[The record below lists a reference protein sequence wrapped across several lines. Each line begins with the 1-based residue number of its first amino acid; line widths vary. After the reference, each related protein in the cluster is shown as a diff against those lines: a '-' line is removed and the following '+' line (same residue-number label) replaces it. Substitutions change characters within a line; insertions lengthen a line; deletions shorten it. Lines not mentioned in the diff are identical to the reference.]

1 MYIAVEFT
9 LLCVLT
15 LVMIVLMLSA
25 EDILNGTKK
34 GDDFMQLLS
43 NKWFDILKWCSIVA
57 LPAIS
62 TFIVVISK
70 IWGWADLGSM
80 VAQTITAVAVLLG
93 ALLGISHIQYKNGD
107 NNADN

>member
-1 MYIAVEFT
+1 
-9 LLCVLT
+9 
-15 LVMIVLMLSA
+15 
-25 EDILNGTKK
+25 
-34 GDDFMQLLS
+34 MQILS

-107 NNADN
+107 NNANN